1 MNNLKLIYLVSF
13 LEGAALMAAELLS
26 AKIMAPYFGTSLT
39 VWTSVFI
46 ITLSALATGYFV
58 GAKLS
63 TKTNPK
69 KKLLYILLIASIL
82 FYLMFPI
89 SKFIMESTINLDLK
103 IGSLISTFVFLF
115 PLLLSFGIVSP
126 LIVKI
131 ITQNID
137 ESGERASLIYTISTI
152 GGILATVIF
161 GLNFI
166 PDLGIKSSIYIASSL
181 VLFAAILT
189 YFIQK
194 TPNNG

>member
-26 AKIMAPYFGTSLT
+26 AKIMAPYFGTSLA
-39 VWTSVFI
+39 VWTSVFVC
-46 ITLSALATGYFV
+46 TLTALAAGYFI

-63 TKTNPK
+63 TKTSPK
-69 KKLLYILLIASIL
+69 KKLMYILVIASIL

-115 PLLLSFGIVSP
+115 PLLFSFGIVSP

-152 GGILATVIF
+152 GGILATVLF
-161 GLNFI
+161 GIKFI
-166 PDLGIKSSIYIASSL
+166 PDLGIKSSIYIASSFIL
-181 VLFAAILT
+181 IAAILT

-194 TPNNG
+194 TPKNG